1 MSSIINYPNNV
12 YPNTKIM
19 CILLP
24 QWREYL
30 APDYNGN
37 GGSIV
42 DSGTT
47 FTYMNLDVFEPVLSA
62 FVNQVKCISRTE
74 NIEKLTGLRP
84 CFNISSH
91 KTVSLSELKFHFKGG
106 SEMALPL
113 ANYFS
118 IAGK

>member
-19 CILLP
+19 CILLS
-24 QWREYL
+24 Q
-30 APDYNGN
+30 
-37 GGSIV
+37 
-42 DSGTT
+42 
-47 FTYMNLDVFEPVLSA
+47 A
-62 FVNQVKCISRTE
+62 FVNQVKGISRTE

-84 CFNISSH
+84 CFNIFSH
-91 KTVSLSELKFHFKGG
+91 KIVSLPELKFHFKGG